1 MKVDGLLIYR
11 CQKSTKRK
19 YPFLVTSDKI
29 SDLTTTSTID
39 IISLNAIYL
48 RFEDRRKLPSGIGL
62 EINVSDL
69 RRADGKNLGRW
80 IADISSLYNYCK
92 HIGIQFILSSGATSI
107 CELISG
113 RCFDSLLKT
122 CDIEPMSY
130 WNDLD
135 SWLQSR
141 LLKRRIILA

>member
-1 MKVDGLLIYR
+1 MKVKGILIYR
-11 CQKSTKRK
+11 CQRSTKPK

-39 IISLNAIYL
+39 IISLNDMYL
-48 RFEDRRKLPSGIGL
+48 RFEDKRRITSGIGL

-69 RRADGKNLGRW
+69 RRADGKYLGKW
-80 IADISSLYNYCK
+80 LAEISSLYKYCK
-92 HIGIQFILSSGATSI
+92 HTGIQFILSSGATSI

-122 CDIEPMSY
+122 CEIEPKSY
-130 WNDLD
+130 WNELD
-135 SWLQSR
+135 AWLQSR